1 MNVAAD
7 EKTEK
12 ATPKRRQD
20 ERKKGNVFQSN
31 DVIAVCS
38 LLVLFNSLNA
48 LAPKIYRTLKTAM
61 ELFFSY
67 AASTTPLAA
76 DDLSDKLLKAML
88 LFGQAALP
96 LLFIGVAVAVVTTF
110 FQTRMSFSTDV
121 MKFKMD
127 RISLLKGFKRMFS
140 IRSVVE
146 LLKALIKITI
156 LAWVIY
162 SYIEGRI
169 HEFARLMDGTVQA
182 AFVYVGDTAVSLVN
196 TVGVA
201 FIFLAAFDY

>member
-76 DDLSDKLLKAML
+76 DDLPDKLLKAVL
-88 LFGQAALP
+88 LFGQAAFP

-110 FQTRMSFSTDV
+110 FQTHVFVINIQS
-121 MKFKMD
+121 K
-127 RISLLKGFKRMFS
+127 ILLG
-140 IRSVVE
+140 I
-146 LLKALIKITI
+146 LLMML
-156 LAWVIY
+156 
-162 SYIEGRI
+162 
-169 HEFARLMDGTVQA
+169 FARPIG
-182 AFVYVGDTAVSLVN
+182 
-196 TVGVA
+196 A
-201 FIFLAAFDY
+201 FIDSYYGMMMSEVQKVMMMFAS